1 MAGFARMKA
10 LSTSFN
16 DQPEKASRPFDK
28 DRDGMYYLIF
38 GDLNSYLFV
47 FRVCYRRGRWLVSP

>member
-1 MAGFARMKA
+1 MKA

-28 DRDGMYYLIF
+28 DRDGKYYLF
-38 GDLNSYLFV
+38 FADLNSYLFV